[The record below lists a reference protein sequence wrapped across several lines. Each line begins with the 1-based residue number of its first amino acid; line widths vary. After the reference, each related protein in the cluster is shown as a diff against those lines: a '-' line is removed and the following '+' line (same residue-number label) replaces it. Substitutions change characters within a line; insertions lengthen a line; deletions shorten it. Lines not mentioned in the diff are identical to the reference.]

1 MIRALRLA
9 GICLLALPLLG
20 FGGCQPRP
28 NLPEQV
34 TVVVEKYRDLPSWA
48 TTPLAKPAP
57 VDGTV
62 QARVQ
67 SHDQR
72 GTTIDLANCHRR
84 LLAKLDAGE
93 QVDAQECA
101 DE

>member
-1 MIRALRLA
+1 MRLA
-9 GICLLALPLLG
+9 AIVLFALLAASCTSVPDV
-20 FGGCQPRP
+20 
-28 NLPEQV
+28 PEQV
-34 TVVVEKYRDLPSWA
+34 TVVVEKYRDLPTWA
-48 TTPLAKPAP
+48 TTPLIKPAP

-62 QARVQ
+62 EGRVL

-93 QVDAQECA
+93 MVDGKEC
-101 DE
+101 DSFGGPR